1 MKRKSDKHGK
11 HEPRAAHEAKV
22 SSRRKFITNLGGGAL
37 ATAAATGLST
47 IGKPARAV
55 SPNPDWTNE
64 YDWICVGSGFAGCAS
79 AIAAH
84 DKGMKVLVL
93 EQYEQIGGVTSQSGG
108 YVWVPMT
115 ALARAAGISDSR
127 DEALAYLTY
136 LGSGYGRAEYREVFV
151 DNTLR
156 VFDYLCEKA
165 DFHFHLG
172 GSEFYY
178 PVSPGSKKR
187 GRILIPDPFPAA
199 TLGPLRA
206 KLLNAIFIRGLDEAL
221 NGKEIENTE
230 HYGPRRTSHSAVELW
245 RKKLGA
251 EKANAVLEKDDAER
265 VGGAALIGYAV
276 RALEKRG
283 VEVHTRAE
291 VIRLIKNGDAVAGVG
306 VRRDGK
312 NERFRAR
319 KGVVLAMGGD
329 LNGRGSYG
337 DSWSL
342 AAEVGAEIRSTSRIS
357 SMTTLPAPGDVFPGT
372 DRPFGRS
379 NSETGLSHSLV
390 VNRFAERFG
399 NESFFEEFG
408 ATMKDFDTMGE
419 HRFRNFP
426 CYFIFDSTL
435 LEKHSFVGLPPGNTE
450 DLEWVNQ
457 AHTLEELAEKMNLPA
472 DRLRATVARFNGF
485 VREAKDTDFD
495 RDPATMG
502 ALEKAPFYGAKL
514 DAPDPFLAE
523 SKVVVDLRGRV
534 VRVGDESPIAGL
546 YACGAL
552 IDFSRIWGVGYQRGH
567 SLMSAAVFGFL
578 AAEHAASSQA

>member
-1 MKRKSDKHGK
+1 M
-11 HEPRAAHEAKV
+11 
-22 SSRRKFITNLGGGAL
+22 
-37 ATAAATGLST
+37 
-47 IGKPARAV
+47 
-55 SPNPDWTNE
+55 
-64 YDWICVGSGFAGCAS
+64 
-79 AIAAH
+79 
-84 DKGMKVLVL
+84 
-93 EQYEQIGGVTSQSGG
+93 
-108 YVWVPMT
+108 
-115 ALARAAGISDSR
+115 
-127 DEALAYLTY
+127 
-136 LGSGYGRAEYREVFV
+136 
-151 DNTLR
+151 R

-206 KLLNAIFIRGLDEAL
+206 KLLNAIFIRGLDEIL
-221 NGKEIENTE
+221 NGTEIENTE
-230 HYGPRRTSHSAVELW
+230 HYGPLRTSQAAIELW
-245 RKKLGA
+245 RKKLGV
-251 EKANAVLEKDDAER
+251 EKANAVIEKDDAER
-265 VGGAALIGYAV
+265 VGGSALIGYAV

-283 VEVHTRAE
+283 VEVRTKAE
-291 VIRLIKNGDAVAGVG
+291 VIRLVMNGDAVGGVS
-306 VRRDGK
+306 VMREGK
-312 NERFRAR
+312 QELLQAR

-342 AAEVGAEIRSTSRIS
+342 AAEAGAVIRSTSRIS
-357 SMTTLPAPGDVFPGT
+357 SMTTLPAPGEVFPGSG
-372 DRPFGRS
+372 RPFGRS
-379 NSETGLSHSLV
+379 NSETGLSHSIV

-408 ATMKDFDTMGE
+408 GKMKNFDTLGE

-426 CYFIFDSTL
+426 CYYIFDSNL

-450 DLEWVNQ
+450 HLEWVAQ
-457 AHTLEELAEKMNLPA
+457 APTLEELAAKMKLPS
-472 DRLRATVARFNGF
+472 DKLEATVTRFNDF
-485 VREAKDTDFD
+485 VRENKDADFS

-502 ALEKAPFYGAKL
+502 ALEKPPFYGARL
-514 DAPDPFLAE
+514 DAPDPFIAE
-523 SKVVVDLRGRV
+523 SKVVIDLSGRV
-534 VRVGDESPIAGL
+534 VRVGDERPIPGL

-578 AAEHAASSQA
+578 AAEHAASQA